1 MDSFISWTGTT
12 HIYRLQFDIQ
22 LPYKYDLRRI
32 ARFFSVRST
41 LHLMAETMQQHT
53 IVWSKQCHHR
63 LNAFYTSVWYKPQH
77 NLQTS
82 FSWLLNSA
90 TPRSC
95 NPRDNK
101 KPLSYSSE
109 LYSTPSRLPKS
120 LSGAGGCLPDPGLR
134 FVTRRVFG
142 LPSPDGS
149 RVMAV
154 WSEWCGGDWP
164 SLRLLLIHTCYK
176 VTVPGIGIWELYTM

>member
-1 MDSFISWTGTT
+1 M
-12 HIYRLQFDIQ
+12 
-22 LPYKYDLRRI
+22 
-32 ARFFSVRST
+32 RST
-41 LHLMAETMQQHT
+41 IHVNHLHSTLLIYTTPNGLIDATAHYSL
-53 IVWSKQCHHR
+53 SKQWHHR
-63 LNAFYTSVWYKPQH
+63 VNAFYTSVWYKPQH
-77 NLQTS
+77 NLQTT

-120 LSGAGGCLPDPGLR
+120 PSGRADVYPIPDYDLS
-134 FVTRRVFG
+134 RRVFG

-154 WSEWCGGDWP
+154 
-164 SLRLLLIHTCYK
+164 
-176 VTVPGIGIWELYTM
+176 